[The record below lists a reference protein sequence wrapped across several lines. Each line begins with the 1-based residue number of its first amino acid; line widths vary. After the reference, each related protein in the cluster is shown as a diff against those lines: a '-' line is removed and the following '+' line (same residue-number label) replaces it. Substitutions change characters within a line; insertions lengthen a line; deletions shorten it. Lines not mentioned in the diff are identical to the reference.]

1 MIFRGKVSYLKC
13 ARSAKADKR
22 VNATLRVFRRNES
35 TNPDGPVFLEVAT
48 AKDTR
53 IFKINAETCKLLV
66 PPNAAATDK
75 LTVHFKDTYIMLSEL
90 KPNERED
97 FAFVLRA
104 LTSGRALSNA
114 ENVRLRQLSRTAAG
128 STPTEVEAKEPTSLS
143 LVGHGKAVEF
153 LMKKKQF
160 PKGLTVLEISDR
172 TFRLNSRLFAAE
184 NLTQLSLDRIN
195 LRIERDAEALANIR
209 QFRGLRSLALTNN
222 NLPHIPLDLSG
233 NQLTELPKEMM
244 RLRSLETLSVARNR
258 IRSIDEDAFKLQRLQ
273 RVDLSENELRELPA
287 GFLHGR
293 KLSNV
298 DIAGNSELTDESGR
312 KFPVAQDAPDGELY
326 AEIPVLSTTALATL
340 VNHSPRALQLLPLP
354 IRRRWTSLVHP
365 CAFCHRYTAVEQ
377 RYLGVLDLRNH
388 TYEYVT
394 QNFGRCMIKMAAKN
408 GEAAAAKGSRFPTK
422 LLHSFECNQAAVRAV
437 RFNVDGNY
445 CITCG
450 GDKTVAL
457 WNPVRQIH
465 LKSYRGCGSEILDA
479 CGSCDNAMILAGGR
493 DCQPTIFDVESGKML
508 KRWREHGGVINAVA
522 FNEDSRV
529 ALSASQDATIRC
541 FDVRTRSG
549 AFQVIDE
556 ATDNVLCMD
565 VSGHEIVSGSA
576 DGHVRL
582 YDIREGRLF
591 VDFVGESV
599 TSVHL
604 TDDGQCCLVSSM
616 DGFVRLFDKMNG
628 ALLNDFNDHT
638 NQEYRIESTMLKSG
652 DQLASG
658 SEDGHLYVYD
668 VISGKVLS
676 KLDHNPTKFV
686 HSLAAHP
693 TRNDLLLST
702 AGRKVFVWTAE
713 EED

>member
-1 MIFRGKVSYLKC
+1 
-13 ARSAKADKR
+13 
-22 VNATLRVFRRNES
+22 
-35 TNPDGPVFLEVAT
+35 
-48 AKDTR
+48 
-53 IFKINAETCKLLV
+53 
-66 PPNAAATDK
+66 
-75 LTVHFKDTYIMLSEL
+75 
-90 KPNERED
+90 
-97 FAFVLRA
+97 
-104 LTSGRALSNA
+104 
-114 ENVRLRQLSRTAAG
+114 
-128 STPTEVEAKEPTSLS
+128 
-143 LVGHGKAVEF
+143 
-153 LMKKKQF
+153 
-160 PKGLTVLEISDR
+160 
-172 TFRLNSRLFAAE
+172 
-184 NLTQLSLDRIN
+184 
-195 LRIERDAEALANIR
+195 
-209 QFRGLRSLALTNN
+209 
-222 NLPHIPLDLSG
+222 
-233 NQLTELPKEMM
+233 
-244 RLRSLETLSVARNR
+244 
-258 IRSIDEDAFKLQRLQ
+258 
-273 RVDLSENELRELPA
+273 
-287 GFLHGR
+287 
-293 KLSNV
+293 
-298 DIAGNSELTDESGR
+298 
-312 KFPVAQDAPDGELY
+312 
-326 AEIPVLSTTALATL
+326 
-340 VNHSPRALQLLPLP
+340 
-354 IRRRWTSLVHP
+354 
-365 CAFCHRYTAVEQ
+365 
-377 RYLGVLDLRNH
+377 
-388 TYEYVT
+388 
-394 QNFGRCMIKMAAKN
+394 MAAKN
-408 GEAAAAKGSRFPTK
+408 GEAAAIKGSRFPTK

-457 WNPVRQIH
+457 RTEAAAA
-465 LKSYRGCGSEILDA
+465 RFLDA

-616 DGFVRLFDKMNG
+616 DGFVRLFDKTNG
-628 ALLNDFNDHT
+628 ALLNDFNDHA